1 MQKFQILKFRTK
13 NASFGYFWAG
23 IWKCCYIGDQQS
35 RICHCKILCNN
46 ENALIWDQKCLI
58 WVFWSNTFKKNCCHV
73 WNQHPQIFLIAKF
86 CEKTKT
92 PKFGIKNTIFGYFWL
107 KILYL
112 VIFGLEFEKN
122 IFIFEISVLVQIQKI
137 FKFETKNA
145 LFGCFWS
152 IILKRYCHIWNQH
165 HWICVTAK
173 FCEETKIPEVGT
185 KKV

>member
-58 WVFWSNTFKKNCCHV
+58 WVFWSNTFKKNCCNV